1 MIKFVNFQNKRAG
14 GKRMSVITKKLG
26 KWLKKT
32 EEPSE
37 KELIVGFIDDLESVL
52 ESMEEMADDISKG
65 YSNQVIQKR
74 SISSKVLSSMPKFI
88 QPKRVRKQNE
98 KVGEIRETKRKMH
111 LLRGTLANISESIE
125 SMDLQAAPSASDE
138 MGNRIYELAYPG
150 EVITSQNVGT
160 LEERLQILENSFLT
174 SMDQMN
180 AQMNQIS
187 QSLTTLTQRLDEQ
200 GVKID
205 KIDEKITEVDS
216 KLQKVQS
223 TLGKISRKLTQN
235 RTLLALLA
243 GSVIALVIVIV
254 IL

>member
-1 MIKFVNFQNKRAG
+1 
-14 GKRMSVITKKLG
+14 MSVITKRLG

-37 KELIVGFIDDLESVL
+37 KELIVGFIHDLESVL
-52 ESMEEMADDISKG
+52 ESMEDMTDDISKG
-65 YSNQVIQKR
+65 YSDQVVQKR
-74 SISSKVLSSMPKFI
+74 SFSSKILASMPKFI
-88 QPKRVRKQNE
+88 QPSGVRQQNE
-98 KVGEIRETKRKMH
+98 KLNEIHQTKRKMH
-111 LLRGTLANISESIE
+111 LLRGTLADISESIE
-125 SMDLQAAPSASDE
+125 SMDLQAAPPASDE

-150 EVITSQNVGT
+150 EAITSQNVGT
-160 LEERLQILENSFLT
+160 LEEKLQILENSFLT
-174 SMDQMN
+174 SMTELN
-180 AQMNQIS
+180 EKMNQIS
-187 QSLTTLTQRLDEQ
+187 TSLTTLTKRLDEQ

-205 KIDEKITEVDS
+205 QIDEKITEVDN

>member
-1 MIKFVNFQNKRAG
+1 
-14 GKRMSVITKKLG
+14 MSLITKRLG
-26 KWLKKT
+26 KFLKKT

-37 KELIVGFIDDLESVL
+37 KELIVGFIHDLESVL
-52 ESMEEMADDISKG
+52 ESMEEMSDDISSG
-65 YSNQVIQKR
+65 YSSQVTQKR
-74 SISSKVLSSMPKFI
+74 SFSSKVLASMPKFI
-88 QPKRVRKQNE
+88 QPERIRKQNE
-98 KVGEIRETKRKMH
+98 KVTEINETKRKMR
-111 LLRGTLANISESIE
+111 LLRGTLSNISESIE
-125 SMDLQAAPSASDE
+125 SIDLQAAPPESDE

-150 EVITSQNVGT
+150 EAVTSKNVGT
-160 LEERLQILENSFLT
+160 LEEKLQILENSFLT

-187 QSLTTLTQRLDEQ
+187 ENLKTLTKRLDEQ
-200 GVKID
+200 GVKLD
-205 KIDEKITEVDS
+205 QIDEKITEVDS

-254 IL
+254 VL

>member
-1 MIKFVNFQNKRAG
+1 
-14 GKRMSVITKKLG
+14 MSVITKRLG
-26 KWLKKT
+26 RWLKKT

-37 KELIVGFIDDLESVL
+37 KELIVGFINELGSVL
-52 ESMEEMADDISKG
+52 ESMEGMADDISNG
-65 YSNQVIQKR
+65 YSRQVIQKR
-74 SISSKVLSSMPKFI
+74 SFSSKILASMPKFI
-88 QPKRVRKQNE
+88 QPNSVRRQNE
-98 KVGEIRETKRKMH
+98 KTEEIKETKRKMH

-125 SMDLQAAPSASDE
+125 SMDLQAAPPASDE
-138 MGNRIYELAYPG
+138 MGNRVYEIAYPG
-150 EVITSQNVGT
+150 EAITSQNVGT

-187 QSLTTLTQRLDEQ
+187 QGLTTLTQRLEEQ

-205 KIDEKITEVDS
+205 KIDEKITEVDN